1 VEAALP
7 VRAIIKLSLYHDSV
21 TLMNIARELRAVP
34 GIDDA
39 ALVMGTDANKGLL
52 SQADLLT
59 PEAKS
64 ASSDD
69 LVIVVKGDR
78 SSVDRAIELAEGLL
92 ARGLIRKAEVS
103 EHVPKSVRGAIRSL
117 GSPTVSVISV
127 AGQYAADEAWQALAQ
142 GSHVLLFSDNVSLSE
157 EIELK
162 RYAVDK
168 GLLLMGPGAGTAIIN
183 GVGLG
188 FANHVPRGPV
198 GILSAAGTGL
208 QEVSA
213 LLAREGS
220 GVSQGI
226 GLGGRDLSDEVGGL
240 MMFHALEALQRDPE
254 TEVLVAISKLPSAG
268 IATRVEKEL
277 AAGDKPAVVMFMGD
291 AEAAEAGARPGGNLH
306 RAGTL
311 HEAGLIAAAL
321 AGGKSP
327 AAAQKEFARIVGDT
341 QKMAQAMRSK
351 TGADQKYMRGL
362 FSGGTL
368 CDEAILIWSKYVSPV
383 WSNRPR
389 SPEFSL
395 PDVHK
400 SREHTALD
408 LGEEEFTVGRPHPMI
423 DQDLRLRRILSEAA
437 DPEVA
442 VIQLDVVLGYGAH
455 HDPASELAAVI
466 NESVRSAQDQG
477 RELHVVA
484 SVTGTE
490 SDPQSLSRQQ
500 SILSE
505 AGAIVLESNA
515 LAAQLAAMIVAEDK

>member
-1 VEAALP
+1 MEAALA
-7 VRAIIKLSLYHDSV
+7 VRAVIKLSLYHDSV

-69 LVIVVKGDR
+69 LVIVVKGDET
-78 SSVDRAIELAEGLL
+78 SVDRALELGEGLL
-92 ARGLIRKAEVS
+92 ARGLIRKAEIS
-103 EHVPKSVRGAIRSL
+103 EHVPKSIRGAIRFM
-117 GSPTVSVISV
+117 GSPSVSVISV

-142 GSHVLLFSDNVSLSE
+142 GSHVLLFSDNVSLRD

-162 RYAVDK
+162 SYAVDN

-208 QEVSA
+208 QEVST

-240 MMFHALEALQRDPE
+240 MMFHVLEALQRDPQ
-254 TEVLVAISKLPSAG
+254 TEVLVAISKLPSAE
-268 IATRVEKEL
+268 IAARVEGEL
-277 AAGDKPAVVMFMGD
+277 AAGEKPAVVMFMGGD
-291 AEAAEAGARPGGNLH
+291 ETAKAGAKTKGNLY

-311 HEAGLIAAAL
+311 HEASLIAAAL
-321 AGGKSP
+321 SERKSP
-327 AAAQKEFARIVGDT
+327 AAAHKKYARKVGDT
-341 QKMAQAMRSK
+341 QKKAQAMRSK
-351 TGADQKYMRGL
+351 SNSGQKYLRGL

-368 CDEAILIWSKYVSPV
+368 CDETILIWSKHVSPI

-389 SPEFSL
+389 SPEFNL

-400 SREHTALD
+400 SREHCALD
-408 LGEEEFTVGRPHPMI
+408 LGEEEFTIGRPHPMI

-466 NESVRSAQDQG
+466 IESIRSAKDQG

-505 AGAIVLESNA
+505 AGATVVESNA
-515 LAAQLAAMIVAEDK
+515 MAAHLAALIVAEGT

>member
-1 VEAALP
+1 MA
-7 VRAIIKLSLYHDSV
+7 VRAVIKLSLYHDSV
-21 TLMNIARELRAVP
+21 TLMNIARELRAVQ

-69 LVIVVKGDR
+69 LIIVVKGDD

-92 ARGLIRKAEVS
+92 ARGLIRKAEVT

-117 GSPTVSVISV
+117 GSPSVSVISV

-142 GSHVLLFSDNVSLSE
+142 GSHVLLFSDNVSLGD

-162 RYAVDK
+162 RYAVDN

-208 QEVSA
+208 QEVST
-213 LLAREGS
+213 LLAREGI

-240 MMFHALEALQRDPE
+240 MMFHALKALQRDPE
-254 TEVLVAISKLPSAG
+254 TKVLVAISKLPSAG
-268 IATRVEKEL
+268 IVANVEAEL
-277 AAGDKPAVVMFMGD
+277 AAGEKPAVVMFMGGD
-291 AEAAEAGARPGGNLH
+291 GAANTGTKSRSNLH

-311 HEAGLIAAAL
+311 HEASLIAAAL

-327 AAAQKEFARIVGDT
+327 AAAQKKYARKVEDL
-341 QKMAQAMRSK
+341 QKKAQTLRSK
-351 TGADQKYMRGL
+351 TKSDQKYLRGL

-368 CDEAILIWSKYVSPV
+368 CDETILIWSKYVSPV

-389 SPEFSL
+389 SPEFNL
-395 PDVHK
+395 PDVHE
-400 SREHTALD
+400 SHEHCALD

-423 DQDLRLRRILSEAA
+423 DQDLRLRRIMIEAA

-455 HDPASELAAVI
+455 HDPGSELAAVI
-466 NESVRSAQDQG
+466 KESLRSSRDQG

-490 SDPQSLSRQQ
+490 DDPQSLSRQQ

-505 AGAIVLESNA
+505 AGATVVESNA
-515 LAAQLAAMIVAEDK
+515 LAAHLAALIVAEGQ